1 MWNKNAIP
9 FAHFIDREITP
20 KRWVRNI
27 FKKQTGVFSRGNRD
41 PVHVIQVTTNPAY
54 PPILQGATTLTLQI
68 AERKSYDQVT
78 GLDSSNT
85 GYKSRFSH
93 TRLNSI
99 GSLRFDT
106 RSPLVQSYIQALPIR
121 IEIPFSLSGYF
132 FACPFQEKRSG

>member
-9 FAHFIDREITP
+9 FAHLIDQAITP
-20 KRWVRNI
+20 KRWVRNL
-27 FKKQTGVFSRGNRD
+27 FRKVTGVFSRESHG
-41 PVHVIQVTTNPAY
+41 PVHVFQVTTNPAY

-68 AERKSYDQVT
+68 AGRKSYDQVT
-78 GLDSSNT
+78 GLDSSST
-85 GYKSRFSH
+85 SYTSRFSH

-106 RSPLVQSYIQALPIR
+106 RSPLVQFYIQALPIL
-121 IEIPFSLSGYF
+121 IEISFSLSGYF